1 MKTYKGGRGIFM
13 AFFRGRPLRPFG
25 ANPDTAVSIA
35 ALLLG
40 LSSYVIKGSWW
51 HYPKG
56 CVLKNSSAHNYVFWN
71 NVQTGRERNDW
82 FVICQKSGMC
92 GNSYCNVVYKVKGYN
107 ISFVRWHKYIIS

>member
-1 MKTYKGGRGIFM
+1 MRDC
-13 AFFRGRPLRPFG
+13 A
-25 ANPDTAVSIA
+25 SIGKPPIGNEAECRDA

-107 ISFVRWHKYIIS
+107 ISFVM